1 MKLRIKG
8 NSIRL
13 RLTQSEVQRMQTEKN
28 VCESIDFGDDGV
40 LHYELRSESCDKKI
54 HPIFKSNR
62 ITIVVDQAVIN
73 DWADSD
79 KVSISGDYKTS
90 DQNDMILLVE
100 KDFKCLSPRDEDET
114 DMFPHPDQNN

>member
-1 MKLRIKG
+1 MKLRVKG

-13 RLTQSEVQRMQTEKN
+13 RLTQSEVKRMQTEKK
-28 VCESIDFGDDGV
+28 VCESIDFGEDAV
-40 LHYELRSESCDKKI
+40 FYYELRSERCNKKMQ
-54 HPIFKSNR
+54 PILKSNQ
-62 ITIVVDQAVIN
+62 ITIVVDQEVIN

-79 KVSISGDYKTS
+79 QVSISGNYKIS

>member
-1 MKLRIKG
+1 MKLRVKG

-13 RLTQSEVQRMQTEKN
+13 RLTQPEVQRMQTEKK
-28 VCESIDFGDDGV
+28 VYESIDFGDDAV
-40 LHYELRSESCDKKI
+40 LHYELRSEPCDKKI
-54 HPIFKSNR
+54 LPIFKSNR

-79 KVSISGDYKTS
+79 KVSISGNYEIS
-90 DQNDMILLVE
+90 DQNHMILLVE

>member
-1 MKLRIKG
+1 MKLRVKG

-13 RLTQSEVQRMQTEKN
+13 RLTQPEVQRMQTEKK
-28 VCESIDFGDDGV
+28 VYESIDFGDDAV
-40 LHYELRSESCDKKI
+40 LYYELRSEPCDKKI
-54 HPIFKSNR
+54 LPIFKSNR

-79 KVSISGDYKTS
+79 KVSISGNYEIS
-90 DQNDMILLVE
+90 DQNHMILLVE